1 MKYNKAILQVMLWGL
16 VAVVLSCETEKIIFT
31 GPYHVRFSDTLQTL
45 KESHSQPVKIE
56 VHLAGPQLQDDVTA
70 TYSITGTAREGID
83 YTIVGD
89 RGKVKLTR
97 ESSFGYITVQLIN
110 NSNNILRSQ
119 TLILTLTGT
128 DHANIGVGQDG
139 GGLGKK
145 FIFTIQDDCIL
156 GGNYQGLKDALSV
169 PVEDITIISTDCE
182 EYTLS
187 NWDIDIFRFPRERS
201 LKFIDNGDNTL
212 TIPDQKDATLPAD
225 SATINGSGFV
235 DPQTH
240 DIFMKVKLAD
250 YTGQPEFSFKLIRD

>member
-1 MKYNKAILQVMLWGL
+1 
-16 VAVVLSCETEKIIFT
+16 
-31 GPYHVRFSDTLQTL
+31 
-45 KESHSQPVKIE
+45 
-56 VHLAGPQLQDDVTA
+56 VHLAGPQLQDDIIA
-70 TYSITGTAREGID
+70 TYSVTGTAREGID
-83 YTIVGD
+83 YTIVGE

-97 ESSFGYITVQLIN
+97 ESSFGNITVQLIN
-110 NSNNILRSQ
+110 NANNILRSQ

-128 DHANIGVGQDG
+128 DHPDIGVGQAG

-145 FIFTIQDDCIL
+145 FVFTIQDDCIL
-156 GGNYQGLKDALSV
+156 GGNYQGLKDELSV
-169 PVEDITIISTDCE
+169 PVNDITIISSDCE

-187 NWDIDIFRFPRERS
+187 NWDIDVFQFPRERP

-250 YTGQPEFSFKLIRD
+250 YTGQPEFSFKLVRD

>member
-156 GGNYQGLKDALSV
+156 GGNYQGLKDELSV

-187 NWDIDIFRFPRERS
+187 NWDIDIFQFPRERS

-240 DIFMKVKLAD
+240 DIFMKVKLAG
-250 YTGQPEFSFKLIRD
+250 YKGQPEFSFKLIRD